1 MQGMKSLWFIIF
13 FLAAPLQSEIVDRVV
28 AVVDGR
34 VITWS
39 AAVAE
44 ANCQAFASGQPP
56 VTALEGEAL
65 AAVVS
70 HLIDQELLEREAR
83 NASFSPPEQ
92 GDARAWDEMRKRF
105 PAATEFQTELR
116 RYHLTEAEWDQ
127 HLLRQKDILAFVE
140 YHERPQTHVAPG
152 DIETYYRE
160 TLLPELRRQGQSN
173 APPLDQ
179 VSGDIEQILTE
190 QQINRRLDLWLQ
202 KMRSRA
208 KIRMIAVTSE
218 P

>member
-1 MQGMKSLWFIIF
+1 MKSLWFIILLF
-13 FLAAPLQSEIVDRVV
+13 AAPLRSEIVDRIV

-39 AAVAE
+39 GAAAE
-44 ANCQAFASGQPP
+44 ANCQAFRSGQPP
-56 VTALEGEAL
+56 VTTLEGEAL
-65 AAVVS
+65 ETIVS

-83 NASFSPPEQ
+83 NASFSPPEH
-92 GDARAWDEMRKRF
+92 GGAGAWDEMRKRF
-105 PAATEFQTELR
+105 PTAAEFQKELS
-116 RYHLTEAEWDQ
+116 RYHLTEAEWDRL
-127 HLLRQKDILAFVE
+127 LLRQNDILAFVD
-140 YHERPQTHVAPG
+140 YHERPQTHVAPS

-160 TLLPELRRQGQSN
+160 TLLPELRRQGESN

-179 VSGDIEQILTE
+179 VSGDIERILTE

-202 KMRSRA
+202 HLRSRA
-208 KIRMIAVTSE
+208 KIRMITVTSE